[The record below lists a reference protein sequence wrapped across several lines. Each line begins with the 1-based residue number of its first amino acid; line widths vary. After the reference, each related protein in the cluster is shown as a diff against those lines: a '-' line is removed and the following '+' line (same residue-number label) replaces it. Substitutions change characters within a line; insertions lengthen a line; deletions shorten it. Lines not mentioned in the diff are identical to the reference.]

1 MIKRRRMMSFR
12 LTDRELE
19 EYGALMPLKRCF
31 GWTQLIRMVLKEAW
45 VAAGRPRRSPS
56 PATGHTAIGT
66 PADLFSRT
74 RPPGHT
80 ADLRRNTKTAR
91 PTSVQARDA
100 GRSRATRKAG
110 RPSS

>member
-45 VAAGRPRRSPS
+45 VAAGRPRRSPVDAFLRTNRPACRS
-56 PATGHTAIGT
+56 LYDPLPAT
-66 PADLFSRT
+66 
-74 RPPGHT
+74 GHT